1 MPYIISVIIFAI
13 LSSFDFLKKFIKKD
27 SSDIKGTEYI
37 NENEFEKFLKIIV
50 EIKDVVF
57 KYIGTYSILILCTFI
72 ITFIGFSMLR
82 IPYTLLL
89 SLTCMILDLLPV
101 VGMIMVFLPLLIIYF
116 FAGKYIIVI
125 FLIVL
130 FCAIMI
136 TRNILEPKLLSSSL
150 ELSSLS
156 VLIAIFIG
164 VNAAGF
170 KGMIYLMSL
179 FISFNFYK
187 KYSSNN
193 QGFIFKQNED
203 RLEK

>member
-1 MPYIISVIIFAI
+1 
-13 LSSFDFLKKFIKKD
+13 
-27 SSDIKGTEYI
+27 
-37 NENEFEKFLKIIV
+37 
-50 EIKDVVF
+50 
-57 KYIGTYSILILCTFI
+57 
-72 ITFIGFSMLR
+72 
-82 IPYTLLL
+82 
-89 SLTCMILDLLPV
+89 
-101 VGMIMVFLPLLIIYF
+101 MVFLPLLIIYF
-116 FAGKYIIVI
+116 FAGKYITVI

-130 FCAIMI
+130 FCGIMI

-170 KGMIYLMSL
+170 KGMIYLMAL